1 MSLGMWLL
9 RFLKNREVFIM
20 NFYIGNS
27 RDDIKEQDYNVEF
40 SDELIDFIYK
50 LNEKVSFD
58 MRQLCGINPYD
69 DVEISKNDLKQI
81 IQICRYILDNKL
93 LYDYDEPDEG
103 NQMLK
108 DLVELAQK
116 ALLKDLGLI
125 SIGD

>member
-1 MSLGMWLL
+1 
-9 RFLKNREVFIM
+9 M

-27 RDDIKEQDYNVEF
+27 IDEIKEQDYNVEF
-40 SDELIDFIYK
+40 SDELIDYIYK

-58 MRQLCGINPYD
+58 MHQLCEINPYD
-69 DVEISKNDLKQI
+69 DVEISKDALMLI
-81 IQICRYILDNKL
+81 IQTCEYLLDNKL
-93 LYDYDEPDEG
+93 LFDYDEPDEG

-116 ALLKDLGLI
+116 ALLNDLGLI

>member
-1 MSLGMWLL
+1 
-9 RFLKNREVFIM
+9 M

-27 RDDIKEQDYNVEF
+27 IDKIKEQDCSVEF

-50 LNEKVSFD
+50 LNKEVSFD
-58 MRQLCGINPYD
+58 MHQLYEINPYD
-69 DVEISKNDLKQI
+69 DVKISKNDLKQI
-81 IQICRYILDNKL
+81 IQICKYLLDNKL
-93 LYDYDEPDEG
+93 LRDYDEPDEG

-108 DLVELAQK
+108 DLMELAQK

>member
-1 MSLGMWLL
+1 
-9 RFLKNREVFIM
+9 M

-27 RDDIKEQDYNVEF
+27 IDEIKEQDYNVEF
-40 SDELIDFIYK
+40 SDELIDFISK
-50 LNEKVSFD
+50 LNQEVSFD
-58 MRQLCGINPYD
+58 MHQWCEINPYTD
-69 DVEISKNDLKQI
+69 MEISKNDLMQI
-81 IQICRYILDNKL
+81 IQICKYILDNKL

-116 ALLKDLGLI
+116 ALLKKLGLI

>member
-1 MSLGMWLL
+1 
-9 RFLKNREVFIM
+9 M

-27 RDDIKEQDYNVEF
+27 IDEIKEQDYNVEF
-40 SDELIDFIYK
+40 SDGLIDFIYK

-58 MRQLCGINPYD
+58 MHQLCEINPYD
-69 DVEISKNDLKQI
+69 DVEISKDTLMHI
-81 IQICRYILDNKL
+81 IQICEYILDNKL

-108 DLVELAQK
+108 DFVELAQK

>member
-1 MSLGMWLL
+1 
-9 RFLKNREVFIM
+9 M

-27 RDDIKEQDYNVEF
+27 IDEINEQDYNIEF

-50 LNEKVSFD
+50 MNEKVAFD
-58 MRQLCGINPYD
+58 MHKLYEINPYD
-69 DVEISKNDLKQI
+69 DVEISKNDLRQI
-81 IQICRYILDNKL
+81 IQICMYILDNKL
-93 LYDYDEPDEG
+93 LHDYEEPDEG

-116 ALLKDLGLI
+116 ALSKDLGLI

>member
-1 MSLGMWLL
+1 
-9 RFLKNREVFIM
+9 M

-27 RDDIKEQDYNVEF
+27 IDEIKEQDYNVEF
-40 SDELIDFIYK
+40 SDGLIDFIYK

-58 MRQLCGINPYD
+58 MHQLCEINPYD
-69 DVEISKNDLKQI
+69 DVEISKDTLMHI
-81 IQICRYILDNKL
+81 IQICEYILDNKL
-93 LYDYDEPDEG
+93 LYDYGEPDEG

-108 DLVELAQK
+108 DFVELAQK

>member
-1 MSLGMWLL
+1 
-9 RFLKNREVFIM
+9 M

-27 RDDIKEQDYNVEF
+27 IDEIKEQDYNVEF

-50 LNEKVSFD
+50 LNQEVSFD
-58 MRQLCGINPYD
+58 MHQLCEINP
-69 DVEISKNDLKQI
+69 KNDLMQI
-81 IQICRYILDNKL
+81 IQICKYILDNKL

-116 ALLKDLGLI
+116 ALLKKLGLI

>member
-1 MSLGMWLL
+1 
-9 RFLKNREVFIM
+9 M

-27 RDDIKEQDYNVEF
+27 IDEIKEQDCNVEF

-50 LNEKVSFD
+50 LNEEVSFD
-58 MRQLCGINPYD
+58 MHQLYEINPYD

-81 IQICRYILDNKL
+81 IQICKYLLDNNL
-93 LYDYDEPDEG
+93 LRSYDDPDEG

-108 DLVELAQK
+108 DLVELAKK